1 MNINQNIHI
10 QVAESTA
17 GVAKAANGLC
27 IFNRIVQPDGSGND
41 PPGVRE
47 IEIDFCR
54 HTGRQAQHL
63 PSVGDC
69 KQTPASSHEAGW
81 AAFRTQPWVTAE
93 VMRSEVIVR
102 MRCSLTKLPDVL
114 VSLCKGKSTAERLD

>member
-1 MNINQNIHI
+1 MT
-10 QVAESTA
+10 ESTA

-41 PPGVRE
+41 PPGVGQ

-69 KQTPASSHEAGW
+69 KQTPASSHEAEM
-81 AAFRTQPWVTAE
+81 AT
-93 VMRSEVIVR
+93 I
-102 MRCSLTKLPDVL
+102 
-114 VSLCKGKSTAERLD
+114 